1 MTQQA
6 GSMTSPMMEPG
17 PDFGVADFG
26 AADVALAAGAA
37 CFAADVALAAGA
49 AGFAADGAAFSCAIA
64 AATTTSETR
73 SVPAM
78 PALDIFIPVL
88 PVDSSGVM
96 PGIRRSGQGYQRAAG
111 PARTAQAPRAR
122 RGPSPFAI
130 MMVWRAEPPPR
141 GAPECRNLRSAA
153 S

>member
-17 PDFGVADFG
+17 PDFG
-26 AADVALAAGAA
+26 
-37 CFAADVALAAGA
+37 AADVALAAGA
-49 AGFAADGAAFSCAIA
+49 AGFVSDGAAFSCAIA

-111 PARTAQAPRAR
+111 PARTAQAPRGPQERLRR
-122 RGPSPFAI
+122 RGRVETPSPFAI
-130 MMVWRAEPPPR
+130 MMVGE
-141 GAPECRNLRSAA
+141 RNYPHEERPNAGTFEAQPADSL
-153 S
+153 